1 MVRYSFLSILP
12 NDNADILAASLL
24 ISNCSFSSLILS
36 SIVMVSFHIPS
47 ERLFLK
53 GKGLSDAKEVS
64 ITKEEYGF
72 RVHLI

>member
-12 NDNADILAASLL
+12 DDNADILAASLL

-36 SIVMVSFHIPS
+36 SIVMVSVHIPS

-53 GKGLSDAKEVS
+53 GKRLSDAKEVS

>member
-12 NDNADILAASLL
+12 DDNADILAASLL

-36 SIVMVSFHIPS
+36 SIVMVSVHIPS

-53 GKGLSDAKEVS
+53 DKGLSDAKEVS

>member
-12 NDNADILAASLL
+12 DDNADILAASLL

-36 SIVMVSFHIPS
+36 SIVMVSVHIPS
-47 ERLFLK
+47 ERLLLK
-53 GKGLSDAKEVS
+53 GKRLSDAKEVS